1 MKAKK
6 IVSGALKVAGK
17 WLLENQNVA
26 LDTVNKFAKKYIDT
40 KAEIYDES
48 TATTEEKVDLLGA
61 ATLELDRKIDL
72 RADRIQKELSEV
84 HKQVRILK
92 FSLSVMAVVLGVAVI
107 GLIILAV
114 KG

>member
-40 KAEIYDES
+40 KMEPYDDS
-48 TATTEEKVDLLGA
+48 TATVEEKVDLLGA

-72 RADRIQKELSEV
+72 QADRIQKELSEV
-84 HKQVRILK
+84 RKQVRTLK
-92 FSLSVMAVVLGVAVI
+92 VALSVLAVVLGAA
-107 GLIILAV
+107 IIAIIVLAV